1 MTVTRFQISKRE
13 LYADGKSFGAYGPFE
28 RIDGHIEYAVDP
40 HHPANADLVDL
51 ALAPRTAGSVAFSGD
66 VTLIAPAKRCAEA
79 LLVDIPNRGRRLAF
93 SLLNR
98 AAPADLLRD
107 PCAAG
112 DGFLFRRGFAVASVG
127 WQWDVREG
135 MRLAAPRALAGSKP
149 RGDVV
154 CRVQPDRRVRSLAFG
169 DAAAGT
175 FAPSDGNARLFRQ
188 RHDDDD
194 YVLIRRSS
202 WRFESGGGPR
212 VDLDGGFYAGR
223 VYTLVYAANDVP
235 VVGAGLLA
243 LRDAAAALRA
253 GDGRSPL
260 AYGFD
265 RVHAFGASQTGRLL
279 RHFLALGLNTD
290 EDGGRVF
297 DGVLAH
303 IAGGQR
309 GDFNHR
315 FAQPGNIG
323 VPGPGQTFPFAA
335 APTTDP
341 LTGETAG
348 LFDAETTLPKVV
360 FTNTS
365 WEYWRGDAALI
376 HTHPGGGDL
385 EAMANERWYAFAGTH
400 HINGVMPPAVFNP
413 STGASGRYMLNVV
426 DFSPLLRAALVNLHA
441 WAANDVEPPPNAVPR
456 FADGTAAGREEI
468 LNRFESRLGIQ
479 TLDAEQLG
487 HMRALDLGPDANRG
501 ICRFPA
507 RRGPAYP
514 SPVSNVDDDLNETA
528 GVRLPDISVPVGSHT
543 GWNPRHPK
551 RGAPGQHATFL
562 GFTRFLDVRTRYA
575 SRSEYACQARAATR
589 DLIVRRHLLVE
600 DEDLVVANCLR
611 RYDAAMQHAQSQTE

>member
-1 MTVTRFQISKRE
+1 MTVTRFQVFKRE
-13 LYADGKSFGAYGPFE
+13 PYADGKSFGPYGPFE
-28 RIDGHIEYAVDP
+28 RIDAQIEYAVDP
-40 HHPANADLVDL
+40 DHPANSNIIDL
-51 ALAPRTAGSVAFSGD
+51 ALVPRTAGGVTFRGD
-66 VTLIAPAKRCAEA
+66 VTLIAPAKQRAEA
-79 LLVDIPNRGRRLAF
+79 LLLDIPNRGRPLAF
-93 SLLNR
+93 RLLNR
-98 AAPADLLRD
+98 AAPADLLPD
-107 PCAAG
+107 PCAPG

-127 WQWDVREG
+127 WQWDVRQG
-135 MRLAAPRALAGSKP
+135 MGFAAPRAQAGSKP
-149 RGDVV
+149 CGDVV

-169 DAAAGT
+169 DAAAAT
-175 FAPSDGNARLFRQ
+175 CAPSEGAARLFRQ
-188 RHDDDD
+188 RHDNDA
-194 YVLIRRSS
+194 YVPIPRSS
-202 WRFESGGGPR
+202 WRFESGKGPR
-212 VDLDGGFYAGR
+212 VHLDGGFDAGW
-223 VYTLVYAANDVP
+223 VYTLVYRANDVP

-243 LRDAAAALRA
+243 IRDAAAALRA

-265 RVHAFGASQTGRLL
+265 RAHAFGASQTGRLL

-385 EAMANERWYAFAGTH
+385 EAAANERLYAFAGTH

-413 STGASGRYMLNVV
+413 RTGASGRYILNVV
-426 DFSPLLRAALVNLHA
+426 DSSPLLRAALVNLHT
-441 WAANDVEPPPNAVPR
+441 WAADDVEPPPNAVPR
-456 FADGTAAGREEI
+456 FADSTATDREQI
-468 LNRFESRLGIQ
+468 LNLFESQLGIQ

-487 HMRALDLGPDANRG
+487 QLCALDLGPDANRG
-501 ICRFPA
+501 ICRFSA
-507 RRGPAYP
+507 RRGSAYP

-528 GVRLPDISVPVGSHT
+528 GIRLPDISVPVGCHT

-551 RGAPGQHATFL
+551 RGAPGQPATFL

-575 SRSEYACQARAATR
+575 DRSEYALEVRAATR
-589 DLIVRRHLLVE
+589 DLIARRHVLIE

-611 RYDAAMQHAQSQTE
+611 RYDAAVEHAESRTK

>member
-1 MTVTRFQISKRE
+1 MTVTRIQVFKRE
-13 LYADGKSFGAYGPFE
+13 LYDGGKSFGPYGPFE
-28 RIDGHIEYAVDP
+28 RIDGRIEYAVDP
-40 HHPANADLVDL
+40 DHPANSDIVDL
-51 ALAPRTAGSVAFSGD
+51 ALAPRTAGRVGFSGD
-66 VTLIAPAKRCAEA
+66 VTLIAPVKQRAEA
-79 LLVDIPNRGRRLAF
+79 LLLDIPNRGRPLAF
-93 SLLNR
+93 RLLNR
-98 AAPADLLRD
+98 AAPDALLHD
-107 PCAAG
+107 PCPPG

-135 MRLAAPRALAGSKP
+135 MGFAAPRALAGSRP
-149 RGDVV
+149 CGDVV
-154 CRVQPDRRVRSLAFG
+154 CRAQPDRCLRSLAFG
-169 DAAAGT
+169 DAAPGT
-175 FAPSDGNARLFRQ
+175 TMPSDGNARLFRQ
-188 RHDDDD
+188 RHDNEA
-194 YVLIRRSS
+194 YALIPNSS
-202 WRFESGGGPR
+202 WRFESGERPR
-212 VDLDGGFYAGR
+212 VDLDGGFDAGW
-223 VYTLVYAANDVP
+223 VYTLVYAASDVP

-253 GDGRSPL
+253 GDDRSPL

-279 RHFLALGLNTD
+279 RHFLALGLNAD
-290 EDGGRVF
+290 EDGARVF

-348 LFDAETTLPKVV
+348 LFDARTALPKVF

-385 EAMANERWYAFAGTH
+385 ESTANERWYALAGTH
-400 HINGVMPPAVFNP
+400 HINGVMPPALINP
-413 STGASGRYMLNVV
+413 RTGASGRYLLNVV

-441 WAANDVEPPPNAVPR
+441 WAANGVEPPPNAVPR
-456 FADGTAAGREEI
+456 FADGTAADREEI
-468 LNRFESRLGIQ
+468 LNLFESKLGIQ
-479 TLDAEQLG
+479 TLDPNQLS
-487 HMRALDLGPDANRG
+487 HVCTLDLGPDTSRG

-507 RRGPAYP
+507 RRGNAYP
-514 SPVSNVDDDLNETA
+514 SPVSNIDDDLNETA
-528 GVRLPDISVPVGSHT
+528 GVRLPDISVPVGCHT
-543 GWNPRHPK
+543 GWNPRHPE
-551 RGAPGQHATFL
+551 RGAPEQPATFL

-575 SRSEYACQARAATR
+575 SRSEYACRARAATH
-589 DLIVRRHLLVE
+589 DLIARRYVLSE
-600 DEDLVVANCLR
+600 DVDMVVANCLR
-611 RYDAAMQHAQSQTE
+611 RYDAAVALADSRSE

>member
-1 MTVTRFQISKRE
+1 MTVTQFQIFKRE
-13 LYADGKSFGAYGPFE
+13 LYADGRSFGDYGPFE
-28 RIDGHIEYAVDP
+28 RIDGRIEYAVDP
-40 HHPANADLVDL
+40 DHPANSDIVDL
-51 ALAPRTAGSVAFSGD
+51 ALASRTAGRVAFSGD
-66 VTLIAPAKRCAEA
+66 VTLIAPATRPAEA

-93 SLLNR
+93 SLFNR
-98 AAPADLLRD
+98 AAPADLLQD
-107 PCAAG
+107 PCAPG

-135 MRLAAPRALAGSKP
+135 MRFVAPWALAGSKP
-149 RGDVV
+149 CGDVV
-154 CRVQPDRRVRSLAFG
+154 CRVQPDRSVGSLAFG
-169 DAAAGT
+169 DAAAARY
-175 FAPSDGNARLFRQ
+175 APSDGNARLFRQ
-188 RHDDDD
+188 RHDNDETI
-194 YVLIRRSS
+194 LIPRSS
-202 WRFESGGGPR
+202 WRFESGEGPG
-212 VDLDGGFYAGR
+212 VDLDGGFDAGW
-223 VYTLVYAANDVP
+223 VYTLVYASNDVP

-243 LRDAAAALRA
+243 LRDASAALRT
-253 GDGRSPL
+253 GDARGPL
-260 AYGFD
+260 AYGFN

-290 EDGGRVF
+290 EDGARVF

-323 VPGPGQTFPFAA
+323 VSGPGQTFPFAA

-341 LTGETAG
+341 LSGETAG

-376 HTHPGGGDL
+376 HTYPGGGDL
-385 EAMANERWYAFAGTH
+385 EATANERWYAFAGTH
-400 HINGVMPPAVFNP
+400 HVNGVMPPAVFNP
-413 STGASGRYMLNVV
+413 RTGASGRYILNVV
-426 DFSPLLRAALVNLHA
+426 DYSPLLRAALVNLHT
-441 WAANDVEPPPNAVPR
+441 WAADDVEPPPNAVPR

-468 LNRFESRLGIQ
+468 LNLFESRLGIQ

-501 ICRFPA
+501 ICRFPG

-528 GVRLPDISVPVGSHT
+528 GVRLPDISVPVGCHT

-551 RGAPGQHATFL
+551 RGAPEQPATFL
-562 GFTRFLDVRTRYA
+562 GFTRFLDVRARYA
-575 SRSEYACQARAATR
+575 SRGEYACQARAATR
-589 DLIVRRHLLVE
+589 DLIARRYVLVE
-600 DEDLVVANCLR
+600 DEDMVVANCLR
-611 RYDAAMQHAQSQTE
+611 RFDAAVEYAESQTE

>member
-1 MTVTRFQISKRE
+1 MTITRFQVFKRT
-13 LYADGKSFGAYGPFE
+13 LYADGKSFGDYGPFE
-28 RIDGHIEYAVDP
+28 RIDGQIEYAVDP
-40 HHPANADLVDL
+40 DHPANSNIIDL
-51 ALAPRTAGSVAFSGD
+51 ALVPRTAGGVTFSGD
-66 VTLIAPAKRCAEA
+66 VTLIAPAKQRAEA
-79 LLVDIPNRGRRLAF
+79 LLLDIPNRGRPLAF
-93 SLLNR
+93 RLLNR
-98 AAPADLLRD
+98 AAPADLLQD
-107 PCAAG
+107 SCSPG

-135 MRLAAPRALAGSKP
+135 MRLAAPRALAGLRP

-154 CRVQPDRRVRSLAFG
+154 CRAQPDRSVRSLAFG
-169 DAAAGT
+169 DAAAARY
-175 FAPSDGNARLFRQ
+175 APAEGDARLFRQ
-188 RHDDDD
+188 RHDNDD
-194 YVLIRRSS
+194 YVLIPGSS
-202 WRFESGGGPR
+202 WRFESGEGPR
-212 VDLDGGFYAGR
+212 VDLDGGFDAGR
-223 VYTLVYAANDVP
+223 VYTLVYAASDIP

-260 AYGFD
+260 AFGFD

-290 EDGGRVF
+290 EDGARVF

-323 VPGPGQTFPFAA
+323 VRGPGQTFPFAA

-341 LTGETAG
+341 LTGDTAG
-348 LFDAETTLPKVV
+348 LFDAEAALPKVF

-376 HTHPGGGDL
+376 HTHPQGGDL
-385 EAMANERWYAFAGTH
+385 EPTANERRYAFAGTH
-400 HINGVMPPAVFNP
+400 HINGVMPPAVVNP
-413 STGASGRYMLNVV
+413 RTGAAGRHILNVV

-441 WAANDVEPPPNAVPR
+441 WAANGDEPPPDAVPR
-456 FADGTAAGREEI
+456 FADGTAADREDI
-468 LNRFESRLGIQ
+468 LNLFASKLGMR
-479 TLDAEQLG
+479 TLDADKLG
-487 HMRALDLGPDANRG
+487 HMCALDLGPDASRG

-507 RRGPAYP
+507 RRGSAYP

-528 GVRLPDISVPVGSHT
+528 GIRLPDISVPVGCHT

-551 RGAPGQHATFL
+551 RGAPEQPATFL
-562 GFTRFLDVRTRYA
+562 GFTRFLNVRARYA
-575 SRSEYACQARAATR
+575 SRSEYSCQARAATR
-589 DLIVRRHLLVE
+589 DLIARRYVLVE
-600 DEDLVVANCLR
+600 DEDTVVANCLR
-611 RYDAAMQHAQSQTE
+611 RYDAAAEHAQSQTE

>member
-13 LYADGKSFGAYGPFE
+13 PYADGKSFGAYGPFE
-28 RIDGHIEYAVDP
+28 RIEARIEYRVDP
-40 HHPANADLVDL
+40 DHPANADIVDL

-66 VTLIAPAKRCAEA
+66 VTLIAPAKRRAEA
-79 LLVDIPNRGRRLAF
+79 LLLDVPNRGRRLAF

-98 AAPADLLRD
+98 AAPADLLQD
-107 PCAAG
+107 PCAPG
-112 DGFLFRRGFAVASVG
+112 DGFLFRRGFSVASVG

-135 MRLAAPRALAGSKP
+135 MRFAAPRALAGSKP
-149 RGDVV
+149 WGDVV
-154 CRVQPDRRVRSLAFG
+154 CRVQPDRCVRSLAFG
-169 DAAAGT
+169 DAAAAT
-175 FAPSDGNARLFRQ
+175 YAPEDGNARLFRQ
-188 RHDDDD
+188 RHDNDE
-194 YVLIRRSS
+194 YVPIPRPS
-202 WRFESGGGPR
+202 WRFESRKGPR
-212 VDLDGGFYAGR
+212 VHLDGGFDAGW

-290 EDGGRVF
+290 EDGARVF

-315 FAQPGNIG
+315 FAQPGNVG

-348 LFDAETTLPKVV
+348 LFDAETALPKVV
-360 FTNTS
+360 FTNSS

-376 HTHPGGGDL
+376 HTHPVGGDL
-385 EAMANERWYAFAGTH
+385 EPMANERWYAFAGTH

-413 STGASGRYMLNVV
+413 RTGASGRYILNVV
-426 DFSPLLRAALVNLHA
+426 DYSPLLRAALVNLDA
-441 WAANDVEPPPNAVPR
+441 WAANEVEPPPNAVPR
-456 FADGTAAGREEI
+456 FVDGTAAEREEI
-468 LNRFESRLGIQ
+468 LNQFESQLGIQ

-487 HMRALDLGPDANRG
+487 HMRALDLGPDAGRG
-501 ICRFPA
+501 IYRFSA
-507 RRGPAYP
+507 RRGSAYP

-528 GVRLPDISVPVGSHT
+528 GIRLPDISVPVGCHT

-551 RGAPGQHATFL
+551 RGAPGQPATFL
-562 GFTRFLDVRTRYA
+562 GFTRFLDVRRRYA
-575 SRSEYACQARAATR
+575 GRSEYAFEVRAATR
-589 DLIVRRHLLVE
+589 NLIAGRYLLVE
-600 DEDLVVANCLR
+600 DEDLVLANCLR
-611 RYDAAMQHAQSQTE
+611 RYDAAVEHAESRTE